1 MKTVCVCDLNF
12 PLQKRMKTLSVEKLE
27 IRVGYCLKCSA
38 DVTTETSLGTENITK
53 CAQENQE
60 TTMHKEDK
68 SQPFPHQTNKHMDP
82 NLSCVSYRFF
92 VSKWICH
99 KKKIAQTQANCHLVP
114 CKILCIGLQI
124 IISAHDSSL
133 TYQNLK
139 KH

>member
-60 TTMHKEDK
+60 TTMHKEDNLFLIK
-68 SQPFPHQTNKHMDP
+68 QTNT
-82 NLSCVSYRFF
+82 
-92 VSKWICH
+92 WIQ
-99 KKKIAQTQANCHLVP
+99 IYLV
-114 CKILCIGLQI
+114 
-124 IISAHDSSL
+124 
-133 TYQNLK
+133 
-139 KH
+139 

>member
-27 IRVGYCLKCSA
+27 KRVGYCLKFSA

-68 SQPFPHQTNKHMDP
+68 SSSSSNKQTHG
-82 NLSCVSYRFF
+82 
-92 VSKWICH
+92 SKF
-99 KKKIAQTQANCHLVP
+99 
-114 CKILCIGLQI
+114 ILCKLQVFCQYMDLPQKENCTNTGKLPF
-124 IISAHDSSL
+124 SAL
-133 TYQNLK
+133 QNFVYRPANYN
-139 KH
+139 